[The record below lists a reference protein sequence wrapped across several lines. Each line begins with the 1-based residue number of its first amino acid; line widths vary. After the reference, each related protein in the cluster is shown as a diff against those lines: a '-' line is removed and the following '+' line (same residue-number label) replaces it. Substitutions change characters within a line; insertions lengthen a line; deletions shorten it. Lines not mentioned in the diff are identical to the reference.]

1 MGYRWAVP
9 WIARLIALALVLA
22 VAAPLQAASLQ
33 GTGVVFLHGKGVWP
47 GAFDGGIPGALEAV
61 VGEGE
66 RVVIERSGMAV
77 AAIVSLADLEALRRI
92 EDEAD
97 LEAVRLAKAE
107 GGDSIPYEQVRKE
120 LGLA

>member
-1 MGYRWAVP
+1 MSYAPTVPRNHDNLQVESAALLASRGLLGQIGFMSRTMSAAAAV
-9 WIARLIALALVLA
+9 VD
-22 VAAPLQAASLQ
+22 
-33 GTGVVFLHGKGVWP
+33 F
-47 GAFDGGIPGALEAV
+47 PGALEAV